1 MNFVGSAELILSSF
15 VVQIWTLNAALY
27 SYLVTIM
34 AVTDRKHSGAQ
45 VALPRPVERALR
57 TLGADISA
65 ARRMRR
71 LSQGELAQR
80 IGASLS
86 TVRRMEDGYPGTALH
101 TFLRTLQVLGRLDAM
116 VKALALENDEL
127 GMELVR
133 EQLPQRVRSSGHLS
147 DGKRSAATKTAA
159 KNKPRPDEL
168 EGF

>member
-1 MNFVGSAELILSSF
+1 MSA
-15 VVQIWTLNAALY
+15 
-27 SYLVTIM
+27 
-34 AVTDRKHSGAQ
+34 TDGKRSGTQ

-57 TLGADISA
+57 NLGQDISA

-101 TFLRTLQVLGRLDAM
+101 TFLRTLQVLGRLEAL
-116 VKALALENDEL
+116 VKVMSLENDEL

-133 EQLPQRVRSSGHLS
+133 EQLPQRVRARGSKSRPGRSADAKSSGKVTPH
-147 DGKRSAATKTAA
+147 
-159 KNKPRPDEL
+159 PDEL

>member
-1 MNFVGSAELILSSF
+1 M
-15 VVQIWTLNAALY
+15 AA
-27 SYLVTIM
+27 
-34 AVTDRKHSGAQ
+34 TDKKPSGAQ

-57 TLGADISA
+57 ILGRDISA

-71 LSQGELAQR
+71 LSQVELAQR

-116 VKALALENDEL
+116 VKVLALENDDL

-133 EQLPQRVRSSGHLS
+133 EQLPQRVRSSGSQFDH
-147 DGKRSAATKTAA
+147 KRSAATK
-159 KNKPRPDEL
+159 KNARIKPRPDEL

>member
-1 MNFVGSAELILSSF
+1 MPTAMGKDTSPPK
-15 VVQIWTLNAALY
+15 
-27 SYLVTIM
+27 M
-34 AVTDRKHSGAQ
+34 
-45 VALPRPVERALR
+45 ALPRPVERALR
-57 TLGADISA
+57 KLGQDISA

-116 VKALALENDEL
+116 VKVLSLENDEL
-127 GMELVR
+127 GMELMR
-133 EQLPQRVRSSGHLS
+133 EQLPQRVRAPG
-147 DGKRSAATKTAA
+147 GKRRNGRSASATATGEVTS
-159 KNKPRPDEL
+159 RPDEL

>member
-1 MNFVGSAELILSSF
+1 
-15 VVQIWTLNAALY
+15 
-27 SYLVTIM
+27 M
-34 AVTDRKHSGAQ
+34 ASCLDKKFIFDGITMTATDRKHSGAQ

-57 TLGADISA
+57 KLGQDISA

-86 TVRRMEDGYPGTALH
+86 TVRRMEDGSPGTALH

-116 VKALALENDEL
+116 VKVLALQNDDL

-133 EQLPQRVRSSGHLS
+133 EQLRQRVRSSGS
-147 DGKRSAATKTAA
+147 QSGGKRSSDKTNA
-159 KNKPRPDEL
+159 KDKSRPDEL

>member
-1 MNFVGSAELILSSF
+1 M
-15 VVQIWTLNAALY
+15 AA
-27 SYLVTIM
+27 
-34 AVTDRKHSGAQ
+34 TDKKYSGAQ

-57 TLGADISA
+57 TLGQDISA

-86 TVRRMEDGYPGTALH
+86 TVRRMEDGFPGTALH

-116 VKALALENDEL
+116 VKVLALENDDL
-127 GMELVR
+127 GMELMR
-133 EQLPQRVRSSGHLS
+133 EQLPQRVRSSGSQS
-147 DGKRSAATKTAA
+147 DGKRSAVA
-159 KNKPRPDEL
+159 KKNAKLKPRPDEL